1 MRFTRLERR
10 QFVQT
15 RAVRWVPRSS
25 IRTDWRFGSQRRLVL
40 FIAWLTLFPAIG
52 PLPHTS
58 HLLAITGE

>member
-1 MRFTRLERR
+1 
-10 QFVQT
+10 
-15 RAVRWVPRSS
+15 
-25 IRTDWRFGSQRRLVL
+25 LVL